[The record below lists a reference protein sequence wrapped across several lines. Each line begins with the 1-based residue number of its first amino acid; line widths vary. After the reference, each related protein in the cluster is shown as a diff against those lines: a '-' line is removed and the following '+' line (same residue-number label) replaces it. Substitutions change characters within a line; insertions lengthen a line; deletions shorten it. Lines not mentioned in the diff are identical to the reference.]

1 MKTSRMVVQ
10 AEELGADPGRE
21 AGKKDDQI
29 PTVGRSSGDEG
40 ETRNEDTSWR
50 AMTRD

>member
-1 MKTSRMVVQ
+1 MVVQ
-10 AEELGADPGRE
+10 AGELGADPGRE

-29 PTVGRSSGDEG
+29 PTVGRSLGDEG

-50 AMTRD
+50 AMAGD